1 MTVKPDVDW
10 WLQTA
15 LVSPTEEEYD
25 QLLQR
30 LQIRID
36 ENQGETIFIVGVG
49 GKTLNV
55 DLGTP
60 YAVSSEIIPLFVQH
74 SRLCLTRFN
83 I

>member
-1 MTVKPDVDW
+1 MITVKLDVDW

-49 GKTLNV
+49 GKTLDV
-55 DLGTP
+55 EHRTP
-60 YAVSSEIIPLFVQH
+60 HIVSS
-74 SRLCLTRFN
+74 
-83 I
+83 